1 MACFWIK
8 NKGFFPSKSK
18 DNEIVFS
25 DAKTFVMISLK
36 CKK

>member
-1 MACFWIK
+1 MACFRIK